1 MYLFERDDILKL
13 LNQPEYGMG
22 YQRIQAK
29 LANGNSQ
36 IGYVFNAELFVPD
49 EDRILHKLVER
60 RMAFATALK
69 MAEWASPRI
78 RSFEVIPR
86 YVTRSPFGGP
96 TIVKNSLQE
105 SKAAADGPVESTK
118 IVEIFK
124 RFTAYQNDRRITASG
139 GLLSGSYATTEADA
153 RRVSTGG
160 EAVAR
165 YALPNPEPAIYV
177 FTIRPSSGTTIQK
190 GTVQPAYGQLGGGA
204 EVLFP
209 RGTTDKTV
217 TGPDVIPEG

>member
-1 MYLFERDDILKL
+1 MYLFEHDDILKL

-29 LANGNSQ
+29 LTNGNSQ
-36 IGYVFNAELFVPD
+36 KGYVFNAELFVPD

-60 RMAFATALK
+60 RVVFAKALNTAK
-69 MAEWASPRI
+69 RATTSI

-86 YVTRSPFGGP
+86 YTSKSPFGGQ
-96 TIVKNSLQE
+96 TLAKNYLQE

-118 IVEIFK
+118 TDEIFK

-139 GLLSGSYATTEADA
+139 GLLSGSYATTKADA
-153 RRVSTGG
+153 HYAATGHQ
-160 EAVAR
+160 AVAR
-165 YALPNPEPAIYV
+165 YALPNPEPAIYL
-177 FTIRPSSGTTIQK
+177 FTIKPPSATTIQR
-190 GTVQPAYGQLGGGA
+190 GTVQPAYGQPGGGV

-209 RGTTDKTV
+209 RGTTDRTV